1 MFSLSLV
8 ASACRSKDGS
18 TAIRDPKG
26 QITHWL
32 RDVQGRTVDKLYADG
47 RKISYAYQPLSGRLA
62 SMTQPNDQ
70 GGGTPTVAYA
80 YNAAGQPVGED
91 YGDASMDDVTYAYAD
106 SLGRMSG
113 MTDGIGT
120 TAYSYHPVASAGA
133 GSLDQVDGP
142 WANDTVAYLHDTM
155 GRMHRREIRNDDQS
169 VSSFVEYDFDTLGRV
184 ETTTDNLGVHEVT
197 AFDGDTARPL
207 GIESKLSAAGA
218 TVVERTYAYTDTNS
232 GKRLASIANETGA
245 DALLSTFA
253 YSYSPTG
260 QITDWTRNL
269 AGQGT
274 TTWKIDYDPLYQ
286 LKDVTVTDGSGTEVD
301 RYAYHYDAAGNRT
314 GEAIGTAGAF
324 ASHNVRNQK
333 TQVGGDGTTLIEGTV
348 DEPSSVTVDGE
359 PVAVRALPGGSE
371 YLYQKEVSMTQGP
384 NTFEI
389 VAEDGSGN
397 TENKTYS
404 VEVSGANKI
413 LAYDAN
419 GNMLSETDQSNGI
432 VKRYEWDSMNR
443 LLAVQSHD
451 PPQAGAQRVE
461 YRYDGLGRRVGRTV
475 KNWSGSAWAVSQDNS
490 YLWCGT
496 ELCQKR
502 DSSGG
507 QVLANYSGFGTEKI
521 VAGVSEKRWF
531 TRDHLG
537 SVREVVD
544 ETGAVKARYDY
555 DPWGRRSKLEGTEEA
570 EFGFTGHFYD
580 AASELHLTLLR
591 AYDAD
596 LGRWLSADPLGERGG
611 LNLYGYVG
619 NDPVNG
625 WDPFGLEVQGYYNVG
640 AGTLRLV
647 DTDQGIDETFQGCTS
662 GDPNTD
668 HVNNPDSTE
677 EHNLGPIPYGRYRV
691 SLRAT
696 DYAGTGLPGYF
707 LQAMDATPN
716 DDVHDA
722 SGRNEFRMHQGS
734 GIGCITREDFDR
746 IAEIMEGTTPGPD
759 ITDPW
764 GNQNPRLGFI
774 DVFSATA
781 TSVN

>member
-1 MFSLSLV
+1 M
-8 ASACRSKDGS
+8 
-18 TAIRDPKG
+18 
-26 QITHWL
+26 
-32 RDVQGRTVDKLYADG
+32 
-47 RKISYAYQPLSGRLA
+47 
-62 SMTQPNDQ
+62 NDFK
-70 GGGTPTVAYA
+70 
-80 YNAAGQPVGED
+80 
-91 YGDASMDDVTYAYAD
+91 
-106 SLGRMSG
+106 
-113 MTDGIGT
+113 
-120 TAYSYHPVASAGA
+120 
-133 GSLDQVDGP
+133 DGP

-155 GRMHRREIRNDDQS
+155 GRMNRREIRNDDQS
-169 VSSFVEYDFDTLGRV
+169 VSSFVEHDFDILGRV

-432 VKRYEWDSMNR
+432 VKRYEWDAMNR

-475 KNWSGSAWAVSQDNS
+475 KSWSVSSWAVSQDNS

-496 ELCQKR
+496 EMCQKR

-507 QVLANYSGFGTEKI
+507 QIVSNYSGFGTERI

-537 SVREVVD
+537 SVREMVD

-555 DPWGRRSKLEGTEEA
+555 DPWGRRSKLEGSEDV

-580 AASELHLTLLR
+580 EAADLHLTLFR

-596 LGRWLSADPLGERGG
+596 LGRWLSADPIGEAGG
-611 LNLYGYVG
+611 INLYEYAH
-619 NDPVNG
+619 NDPINFLDPLGLTCNKYKKQIAEYTSQIEAIKRKRATNQKKLQRTLTQLINDDNDLRNG
-625 WDPFGLEVQGYYNVG
+625 PDGIGPQSPNTRNSDSFDYHRRRRGPLRDTIAKQTAAIERLEKLRDKATSKLAACEAAEKKAKRKAAAKGAAKLGGRGIAPIGAAITGWEIGELITSIPTGDGRNVG
-640 AGTLRLV
+640 
-647 DTDQGIDETFQGCTS
+647 DE
-662 GDPNTD
+662 
-668 HVNNPDSTE
+668 
-677 EHNLGPIPYGRYRV
+677 I
-691 SLRAT
+691 
-696 DYAGTGLPGYF
+696 
-707 LQAMDATPN
+707 
-716 DDVHDA
+716 
-722 SGRNEFRMHQGS
+722 
-734 GIGCITREDFDR
+734 FDWF
-746 IAEIMEGTTPGPD
+746 D
-759 ITDPW
+759 
-764 GNQNPRLGFI
+764 
-774 DVFSATA
+774 
-781 TSVN
+781 

>member
-1 MFSLSLV
+1 
-8 ASACRSKDGS
+8 
-18 TAIRDPKG
+18 
-26 QITHWL
+26 
-32 RDVQGRTVDKLYADG
+32 
-47 RKISYAYQPLSGRLA
+47 
-62 SMTQPNDQ
+62 MTQPNDQ

-155 GRMHRREIRNDDQS
+155 GRMHRREIRNDDAS
-169 VSSFVEYDFDTLGRV
+169 VSSFVEHDFDLLGRV

-197 AFDGDTARPL
+197 SFDGDTARPL
-207 GIESKLSAAGA
+207 GLESRLSAAGA
-218 TVVERTYAYTDTNS
+218 TVVKRTYAYTDTNS

-432 VKRYEWDSMNR
+432 VKRYEWDAMNR
-443 LLAVQSHD
+443 LLSAQSHD

-461 YRYDGLGRRVGRTV
+461 YRYDGLRRRIGRTV
-475 KNWSGSAWAVSQDNS
+475 KDWSGSAWAVSQDNS

-507 QVLANYSGFGTEKI
+507 QVVANYSGFGTEKI

-555 DPWGRRSKLEGTEEA
+555 DPWGRRTKLEGTEEA

-580 AASELHLTLLR
+580 AVADLHLTLFR

-596 LGRWLSADPLGERGG
+596 LGRWLSADPIGEEGG
-611 LNLYGYVG
+611 MNLYGYVG
-619 NDPVNG
+619 NDPLNSTDSLGLYSINADGSVNNEWG
-625 WDPFGLEVQGYYNVG
+625 DAAKDIGGRALKGLAAWADGVIPFADPFADAGAYDECDSDYKFGQGVGSLNRDIGLALAV
-640 AGTLRLV
+640 
-647 DTDQGIDETFQGCTS
+647 
-662 GDPNTD
+662 P
-668 HVNNPDSTE
+668 
-677 EHNLGPIPYGRYRV
+677 NLGTWLKNPVMYEVGSTTLTHSTWRAVGSSRSSAIAKGKALTKMNGGGAKGALKTAFGTSWKNTPKTVG
-691 SLRAT
+691 SGLTPGASLAGIAGLRAA
-696 DYAGTGLPGYF
+696 DE
-707 LQAMDATPN
+707 M
-716 DDVHDA
+716 
-722 SGRNEFRMHQGS
+722 FRDG
-734 GIGCITREDFDR
+734 GC
-746 IAEIMEGTTPGPD
+746 P
-759 ITDPW
+759 
-764 GNQNPRLGFI
+764 
-774 DVFSATA
+774 
-781 TSVN
+781 